1 MLSTQLQDLNRR
13 LGKSGLWRLA
23 VLFPITLS
31 WWWSCCCT
39 QKGSGISMSESSF
52 QVTVWTILCLYQ
64 EMGNLFVFSKE
75 VLWNFHQQNYSGKCL
90 LSLGFL
96 ERSNERTQLQ
106 LNILCCLK
114 RGQYSFSSMRWVQ
127 SVCFMLCLQHQQPLS
142 ETYCKDFSLNYQPLA
157 NHWPLLWVSNLILS
171 SLQTL
176 LHQITIVQCLLQ
188 VVWHFPHSR
197 GDLRFCPP
205 HLWEG
210 GWSIAAWLAV
220 AFCQAAIP
228 CNLQWVLGGGIWSLL
243 FEPCLSSASA
253 SYPGHSYPYFELQ
266 TNIW

>member
-64 EMGNLFVFSKE
+64 EMGSLFVFSKE

-106 LNILCCLK
+106 LNILCYLK
-114 RGQYSFSSMRWVQ
+114 KGQYSFASMRWVQ

-142 ETYCKDFSLNYQPLA
+142 ETYCKDFSLNYQLLA

-171 SLQTL
+171 SLQTS

-197 GDLRFCPP
+197 GDLKVLPSPSARRWLKHCSLTGSCILPGCHSLQPP
-205 HLWEG
+205 VGARWRHLK
-210 GWSIAAWLAV
+210 
-220 AFCQAAIP
+220 
-228 CNLQWVLGGGIWSLL
+228 
-243 FEPCLSSASA
+243 SALWTMPVFSF
-253 SYPGHSYPYFELQ
+253 SFVSW
-266 TNIW
+266 T